1 MKNITKN
8 LEDFSYN
15 KIVANLH
22 EMNTF
27 FVKNIEKKYSRE
39 TLLRNYKKILVSITP
54 IIPHFATEC
63 LNVLKVDND
72 LKWPSFDE
80 GILKEDFVNIVIQIN
95 GKKRGILNT
104 QTDTTEEN
112 LIKLVNNDDKL
123 LKYLNT
129 GTIKKRIFIKN
140 KLMNIIIQ

>member
-1 MKNITKN
+1 MEISKLFCFESKFTSVVLPAPDGEDKIT
-8 LEDFSYN
+8 
-15 KIVANLH
+15 
-22 EMNTF
+22 
-27 FVKNIEKKYSRE
+27 
-39 TLLRNYKKILVSITP
+39 
-54 IIPHFATEC
+54 II
-63 LNVLKVDND
+63 
-72 LKWPSFDE
+72 PSFDE

-95 GKKRGILNT
+95 GKKRGIVNA

-123 LKYLNT
+123 LKYLNS